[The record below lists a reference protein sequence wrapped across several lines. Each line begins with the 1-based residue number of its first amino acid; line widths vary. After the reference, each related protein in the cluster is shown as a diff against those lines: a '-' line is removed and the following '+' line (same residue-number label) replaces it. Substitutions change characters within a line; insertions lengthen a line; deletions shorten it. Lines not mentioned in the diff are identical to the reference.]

1 MMISH
6 PARDADFSCLLGLI
20 SSKEI
25 FLMPT
30 IVRKSV
36 SAMTETRREIL
47 HTVSWH
53 VRSSIWSPPTDVY
66 ETEENYVIKVEIAG
80 MRDEDFDVAFENNI
94 LMISGYR
101 SDLNER
107 RAYHQMEIRFGRF
120 ELAVEVS
127 VTLDIDKATAEYK
140 DGFLT
145 VVLPKADVKQKED
158 G

>member
-1 MMISH
+1 
-6 PARDADFSCLLGLI
+6 
-20 SSKEI
+20 
-25 FLMPT
+25 MPT

>member
-1 MMISH
+1 
-6 PARDADFSCLLGLI
+6 
-20 SSKEI
+20 
-25 FLMPT
+25 MPT

-36 SAMTETRREIL
+36 SATTETRREIL

-53 VRSSIWSPPTDVY
+53 VRSSIWSPPTDVF

-80 MRDEDFDVAFENNI
+80 MRDEDFDVAFENNL

-107 RAYHQMEIRFGRF
+107 RAYRQMEIRFGRF
-120 ELAVEVS
+120 ELAVEVT
-127 VTLDIDKATAEYK
+127 VTVDIEKATAEYK

-145 VVLPKADVKQKED
+145 IMLPKADVKQKED

>member
-1 MMISH
+1 
-6 PARDADFSCLLGLI
+6 
-20 SSKEI
+20 
-25 FLMPT
+25 MPT

-36 SAMTETRREIL
+36 SAITETRREIL

-94 LMISGYR
+94 LLISGYR

-120 ELAVEVS
+120 ELAVEIPGA
-127 VTLDIDKATAEYK
+127 LDIERATAEYK
-140 DGFLT
+140 DGFLA
-145 VVLPKADVKQKED
+145 VVLPKADIKQKED